1 MAKTPAQPPEKGPAD
16 EARPGVDPAMAA
28 SLKNLSPEQAAQ
40 VLAVLEKALKRRKIQ
55 LWGYLVAGI
64 VLIIGMLAALYVY
77 GATDEGTF
85 VGWVFFVPVG
95 LVGIVLYGFGAWSE
109 RHRTALEDRFERE
122 QRAPRP

>member
-1 MAKTPAQPPEKGPAD
+1 MAKTPVQPAEKPPAD
-16 EARPGVDPAMAA
+16 AARTGVDPEVAA
-28 SLKNLSPEQAAQ
+28 SLKKLSPEQSAQ

-55 LWGYLVAGI
+55 LWGYLIAGI

-95 LVGIVLYGFGAWSE
+95 LVGLVLYGFGAWSE
-109 RHRTALEDRFERE
+109 RHRTALEDRFERD
-122 QRAPRP
+122 QRARKP